1 MKRGFACVDCLPS
14 RQGAC
19 CNLPTPSS
27 APGDPTSSTVVSDR
41 PAVSTSSVIAPAQ
54 PPPSVPAA
62 VPAPSNSGLCS
73 VLPGC
78 SGCSASPVD
87 VQGSPISPPLPSIET
102 VLRVR
107 VPTLRHVPKASR
119 DAWAGVVGD
128 ICQTIVS
135 DPTDLGSWVKL
146 FMLARCIL
154 ANPSRGGRSHWR
166 DTQKAVRSRIA
177 KWRAGQLSELW
188 DDILTENNRLNNL
201 SQKRNNSPVPAN
213 IHRARRA
220 VEDGQFRKAIQIL
233 SSDGIAHSSSDVY
246 DTMLSKHPQS
256 DPPAIPSTPLPPAVR
271 VSELDVVR
279 ALKSFPNG
287 TAPGPSSLRANHLK
301 EAVFCPSPTQSEF
314 AGGCCQPTGCWTCS

>member
-1 MKRGFACVDCLPS
+1 MIIFIGTCASSCTAVYYARGGKLVGCLNATGPGFLCVRQTAAEPMVCCRCNRSGRCKNCQCVKRGFACVDCLPS

-19 CNLPTPSS
+19 CNLPAPSS

-54 PPPSVPAA
+54 PAPSVPT
-62 VPAPSNSGLCS
+62 APSNSGLCS
-73 VLPGC
+73 VLP
-78 SGCSASPVD
+78 GCSASPVD

-107 VPTLRHVPKASR
+107 VPTLRHVPKVSR

-128 ICQTIVS
+128 ICQKIVS

-166 DTQKAVRSRIA
+166 DTQKAVRTRIA

-188 DDILTENNRLNNL
+188 DGEQP
-201 SQKRNNSPVPAN
+201 SQ
-213 IHRARRA
+213 
-220 VEDGQFRKAIQIL
+220 
-233 SSDGIAHSSSDVY
+233 
-246 DTMLSKHPQS
+246 QS
-256 DPPAIPSTPLPPAVR
+256 F
-271 VSELDVVR
+271 SEAQQL
-279 ALKSFPNG
+279 A
-287 TAPGPSSLRANHLK
+287 
-301 EAVFCPSPTQSEF
+301 CPS
-314 AGGCCQPTGCWTCS
+314 